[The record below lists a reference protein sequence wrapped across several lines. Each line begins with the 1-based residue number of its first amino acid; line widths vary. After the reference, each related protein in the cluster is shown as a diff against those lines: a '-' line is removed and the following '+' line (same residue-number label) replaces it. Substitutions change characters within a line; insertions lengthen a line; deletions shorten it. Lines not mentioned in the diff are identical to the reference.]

1 MSSRRVHPP
10 PARGY
15 RYIIGFHNFH
25 VITRYNPSI
34 NYAMAVTELAQ
45 RIRRQRA
52 P

>member
-1 MSSRRVHPP
+1 MSVRWAHPP
-10 PARGY
+10 PTRGY

-25 VITRYNPSI
+25 VITRYNSSI
-34 NYAMAVTELAQ
+34 NYAMAVTELAR